1 MRKISPTTL
10 QQPATGLRPGGEDDA
25 HRAPARLAGR
35 WLGRETRTRSIQRGA
50 VRGGWRAWR
59 TAVSPRAGDSG
70 CETPTRPYAEPAT
83 GRSSRWARGGVG
95 RWGRRT
101 GVGRRASDPGR
112 EARTRPYTTAR
123 GAVGRRGWRTGG
135 RSSGRRL
142 RSRNSDKTL
151 YNGARCGRT
160 AGMAARG
167 RSSGRRL
174 QSRNSDKTLYNGARC
189 GRTARIADWGRTSGR
204 RLRSRNSD
212 KTHTEPATGR
222 LSRWS
227 RGAVGAMV
235 VSPQPYTVSGGT
247 VGGCWRWCPV
257 GADPST
263 TLGPLR
269 GPSPQGEVA

>member
-160 AGMAARG
+160 A
-167 RSSGRRL
+167 
-174 QSRNSDKTLYNGARC
+174 
-189 GRTARIADWGRTSGR
+189 RIADWGRTSGR

-235 VSPQPYTVSGGT
+235 VSPQPSTVSGGT